1 LSPKDCKHHFGGKNA
16 ADLEVAGDSMGRILF
31 VFMYAASYM
40 FLHFVDAWST
50 HSAITS
56 GLGREVNPLM
66 NTDSL
71 VSLLFDPINIVVLTT
86 GTAIVCY
93 SEFNRVRMNTWL
105 ETGWIA
111 LLGAP
116 YVFLILKIFPV
127 MNNTMLHAG
136 LGAPI
141 SLLTRFSDNLF
152 FSMIVFASILAT
164 LLQFPVKYFL
174 KLRYQAG

>member
-1 LSPKDCKHHFGGKNA
+1 MIPKDYNQLFGGKTA
-16 ADLEVAGDSMGRILF
+16 ADPEKTGDSMRGFLF
-31 VFMYAASYM
+31 VIFYTASYM
-40 FLHFVDAWST
+40 FLHIVDAWST

-66 NTDSL
+66 NADSL
-71 VSLLFDPINIVVLTT
+71 VSLLFDPINIVVLAT

-93 SEFNRVRMNTWL
+93 SECNRVRMNTWL

-116 YVFLILKIFPV
+116 YVFLILKIVPV
-127 MNNTMLHAG
+127 INNTMLHAG
-136 LGAPI
+136 LGTPI

-152 FSMIVFASILAT
+152 FSMIVFASVLAT
-164 LLQFPVKYFL
+164 LLQFPVKYFI
-174 KLRYQAG
+174 KWRYQAR